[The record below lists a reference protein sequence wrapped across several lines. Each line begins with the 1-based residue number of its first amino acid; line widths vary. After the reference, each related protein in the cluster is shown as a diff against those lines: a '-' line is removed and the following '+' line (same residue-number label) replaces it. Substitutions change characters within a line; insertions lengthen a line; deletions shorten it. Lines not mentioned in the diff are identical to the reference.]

1 MTPQLLVVGDS
12 LLDLD
17 VAGSVDRISPD
28 APVPVFEEGDA
39 TARPGG
45 AALAATLLALHGHRV
60 RLLTA
65 IGADEAGQRL
75 RGLLDEH
82 GVEVLPLPY
91 RGHTPEKIR
100 LLSGRQVVLR
110 LDRSAV
116 TEPVGEPAETALV
129 ALAQADGV
137 LVADYGRGVTS
148 ANELR
153 RVLATVAGS
162 RPVVWDPHPRSRG
175 PVHGMR
181 LVTPNEHELPADD
194 DGTAPHADRL
204 GALTRRAATARL
216 VWRAGAVALTL
227 GAQGALLADGSPV
240 PLVVAPPLVGE
251 GDTCGAGD
259 RFAGAATA
267 ALAEGALASE
277 AVQVAVAAAAR
288 FVACGGAQHYRQ
300 DSPAAPAPG
309 AFGLAAACEV
319 VARTR
324 AAGGRV
330 VATGGCF
337 DLLHAGH
344 VATLRAARDLGDCLV
359 VCVNSDRSVRG
370 LKGAGRPL
378 VGQDDR
384 AQTLAAL
391 GCVDAV
397 VVFDD
402 ATPLG
407 VLEHLRPDV
416 WVKGGDYNL
425 QEPGAAQP
433 SGGVLPEADRVR
445 DWGGQCVLVP
455 YVAGHSTTALIH
467 SARRTAPAAPE
478 EARRSTP

>member
-1 MTPQLLVVGDS
+1 M
-12 LLDLD
+12 
-17 VAGSVDRISPD
+17 
-28 APVPVFEEGDA
+28 
-39 TARPGG
+39 
-45 AALAATLLALHGHRV
+45 
-60 RLLTA
+60 
-65 IGADEAGQRL
+65 
-75 RGLLDEH
+75 
-82 GVEVLPLPY
+82 
-91 RGHTPEKIR
+91 
-100 LLSGRQVVLR
+100 
-110 LDRSAV
+110 
-116 TEPVGEPAETALV
+116 
-129 ALAQADGV
+129 
-137 LVADYGRGVTS
+137 
-148 ANELR
+148 
-153 RVLATVAGS
+153 
-162 RPVVWDPHPRSRG
+162 
-175 PVHGMR
+175 
-181 LVTPNEHELPADD
+181 
-194 DGTAPHADRL
+194 
-204 GALTRRAATARL
+204 
-216 VWRAGAVALTL
+216 
-227 GAQGALLADGSPV
+227 

-277 AVQVAVAAAAR
+277 AVQLAVTAAAR
-288 FVACGGAQHYRQ
+288 FVACGGASHYRQ
-300 DSPAAPAPG
+300 DSPATPAPG
-309 AFGLAAACEV
+309 AFGLAAAREV

-344 VATLRAARDLGDCLV
+344 VATLRAARELGDCLV

-425 QEPGAAQP
+425 QEPGAARP
-433 SGGVLPEADRVR
+433 SGGVMPEADRVR